1 MRFTWS
7 LIAGLIAITAAPAA
21 LAQTAPPCPTVTA
34 PPAAL
39 LPDFKSL
46 PTTVRDTHER
56 MTGVLWFQTAAEY
69 QVDTL
74 VKYRQ
79 ATAALDR
86 ALADPN
92 STAATEQ
99 TGTPLPAPTAVIMD
113 LDETVLDNS
122 RFQGELV
129 RRRSGYDDNVWNYWV
144 SMGSAG
150 LVPGALQFIQYA
162 QSKGAKVFFVTNR
175 TKCQEQNTRN
185 NLTKL
190 GIQLPDPAR
199 LDTVLT
205 RKEMTDWTSDKST
218 RRAFVAKGYRILLLL
233 GDDLGDFI
241 SPATPFTAPA
251 PTPQDRTT
259 LAEKYM
265 EHWGTSWFLIN
276 NPLYGSWEAATY
288 GNDFQKPD
296 AVVLTDKNAL
306 VKGF

>member
-1 MRFTWS
+1 MRFKLRLVAS
-7 LIAGLIAITAAPAA
+7 LIAITAAPAA
-21 LAQTAPPCPTVTA
+21 LAQTTPTCPTVTA
-34 PPAAL
+34 PPVVTG
-39 LPDFKSL
+39 FSS
-46 PTTVRDTHER
+46 RDTHER

-69 QVDTL
+69 QVDSL

-79 ATAALDR
+79 AAAAMDK

-92 STAATEQ
+92 WTAAIEQ
-99 TGTPLPAPTAVIMD
+99 TATPFPKPTAVIMD

-129 RRRSGYDDNVWNYWV
+129 RRRSGYDDNLWNYWV
-144 SMGSAG
+144 SMESAG

-162 QSKGAKVFFVTNR
+162 QSKGVKVFFVTNR
-175 TKCQEQNTRN
+175 TNCQEQSTRS
-185 NLTKL
+185 NLVKL
-190 GIQLPDPAR
+190 GIQVSDPAT

-205 RKEMTDWTSDKST
+205 KKENGWTSDKST
-218 RRAFVAKGYRILLLL
+218 RRAFVAKDYRVLLLL

-241 SPATPFTAPA
+241 SPMTPFTAPA

-259 LAEKYM
+259 LAERYM
-265 EHWGTSWFLIN
+265 DHWGTSWFLIN

-296 AVVLTDKNAL
+296 AAVLTDKNAL